1 MWGVWVSRIIAAF
14 RWNAEL
20 FEQVMNPMRRGIEYE
35 KQKRRGERKA
45 CFAPYLE

>member
-1 MWGVWVSRIIAAF
+1 MVGVAASSLLLAE
-14 RWNAEL
+14 NAEL

-35 KQKRRGERKA
+35 KQKRGGERKA